1 MFDHYQHQEQPRRI
15 RPVLLVASAVAVFAS
30 LTVFMWG
37 ARLLL
42 EAFGYRFEI
51 APIEVTYDPF
61 EDGTA
66 PPDDP
71 TPLD

>member
-1 MFDHYQHQEQPRRI
+1 MFDHYQHQAQAKRV
-15 RPVLLVASAVAVFAS
+15 RPVLLVVSTLAIFLS
-30 LTVFMWG
+30 LTVIMWG

-42 EAFGYRFEI
+42 EAFGYTFEI

-61 EDGTA
+61 EDGTPA
-66 PPDDP
+66 PDDP